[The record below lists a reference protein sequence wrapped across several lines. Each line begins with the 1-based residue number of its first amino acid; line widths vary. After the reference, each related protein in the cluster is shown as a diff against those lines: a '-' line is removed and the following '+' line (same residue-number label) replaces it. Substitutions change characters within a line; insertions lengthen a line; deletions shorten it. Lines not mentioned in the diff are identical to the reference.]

1 MQATDL
7 TPRGLELEVDIG
19 NPSPLEERG
28 DHKLG
33 LHSNC
38 WGEVRRIAAHVVAL
52 LEFTCPCQPIKGE
65 EISLPS
71 IKRHLTE
78 RPYVGNR
85 CIFAASMLRFFRGV

>member
-7 TPRGLELEVDIG
+7 TPRNLGLEVDIG

-38 WGEVRRIAAHVVAL
+38 WGEVWRTSAHNDAL
-52 LEFTCPCQPIKGE
+52 LEFTYLGQRSQRVE
-65 EISLPS
+65 S
-71 IKRHLTE
+71 
-78 RPYVGNR
+78 
-85 CIFAASMLRFFRGV
+85 